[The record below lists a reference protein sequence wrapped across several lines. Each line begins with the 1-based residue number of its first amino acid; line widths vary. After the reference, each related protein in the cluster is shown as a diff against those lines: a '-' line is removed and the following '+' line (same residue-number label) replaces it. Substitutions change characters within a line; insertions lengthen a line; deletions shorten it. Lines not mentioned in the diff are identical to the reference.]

1 MTDDSYFSFR
11 RDPEPTLNYGDY
23 PRQYLLQ
30 TDEISSSELLLLV
43 GNAIGRNE
51 DGEPIILNSFDPRLY
66 GNSFISSYGTGL
78 EWRAKFEK
86 RKVKPDKFF
95 HSFAMSIITSKRIK
109 DIVEQENIPNI
120 EFIPM
125 RVFYKESDEF
135 IADMWVINVFNW
147 KNVFDYAQSDVIYN
161 EYPFG
166 ETLEDRIS
174 SRFGDKRIIN

>member
-1 MTDDSYFSFR
+1 
-11 RDPEPTLNYGDY
+11 
-23 PRQYLLQ
+23 
-30 TDEISSSELLLLV
+30 
-43 GNAIGRNE
+43 
-51 DGEPIILNSFDPRLY
+51 
-66 GNSFISSYGTGL
+66 
-78 EWRAKFEK
+78 
-86 RKVKPDKFF
+86 
-95 HSFAMSIITSKRIK
+95 MSIITSKRIK

-135 IADMWVINVFNW
+135 IADMWVINIFNW